1 MYHRPLEF
9 FCTAGMADQVLTL
22 YGVNRLVLASA
33 TATPTSTTSGAA
45 AVPFFC
51 LIVSTS
57 CWLVPSGRAEF
68 TLMPYLAVKVLMML
82 P

>member
-1 MYHRPLEF
+1 
-9 FCTAGMADQVLTL
+9 MADQVLTL

-33 TATPTSTTSGAA
+33 TETPTSTTSGAA

-51 LIVSTS
+51 LIVLTS
-57 CWLVPSGRAEF
+57 CWLVPSGSAEL
-68 TLMPYLAVKVLMML
+68 TLIPYLVENVLMML